1 MAKYKGW
8 GRPRGKSSRKRDTEV
23 CLKGWIGDSS
33 VKEWGHLSSGWSFVY
48 NEGMEERVDRVLQ
61 VGAGVD
67 ISMLGRM
74 SKRH

>member
-1 MAKYKGW
+1 M
-8 GRPRGKSSRKRDTEV
+8 
-23 CLKGWIGDSS
+23 
-33 VKEWGHLSSGWSFVY
+33 SSGWSFVY
-48 NEGMEERVDRVLQ
+48 NKGVEERVDRVLQ